1 MRCGCCGPPTRQR
14 GRIMAK
20 KRAARPRRRGMAPA
34 CEPLSQILVSS
45 LSPGTLQA
53 IANCTSNQDFL
64 VYCTTNGAAPGYAVQ
79 VKSIGTGIGTQ
90 SPVFIVGGVANDVIT
105 FIMQPGTTS
114 FIYVADQVRRH
125 SQH

>member
-1 MRCGCCGPPTRQR
+1 MRCGPPTRQR

-20 KRAARPRRRGMAPA
+20 KRATRPRRRGCPP
-34 CEPLSQILVSS
+34 CVNHFLRSS
-45 LSPGTLQA
+45 YLRFLGTLQA

-79 VKSIGTGIGTQ
+79 VKSTGSGIGTQ

-114 FIYVADQVRRH
+114 FITLQTSCGTTA
-125 SQH
+125 SIKIA

>member
-1 MRCGCCGPPTRQR
+1 
-14 GRIMAK
+14 
-20 KRAARPRRRGMAPA
+20 MAPV

-90 SPVFIVGGVANDVIT
+90 SPVFIVGGVAKDVIT

-114 FIYVADQVRRH
+114 LITLQTRCGATA
-125 SQH
+125 SIKIA